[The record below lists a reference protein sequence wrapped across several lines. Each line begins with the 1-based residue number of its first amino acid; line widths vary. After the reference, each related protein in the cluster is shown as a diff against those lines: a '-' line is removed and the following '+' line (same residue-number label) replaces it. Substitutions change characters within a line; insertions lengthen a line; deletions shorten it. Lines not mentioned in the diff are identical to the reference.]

1 MNSHLI
7 KVPFVD
13 LTWQNQPLQA
23 KITEAIQTVIDRGD
37 FVLGQALAEFETAF
51 AQACG
56 VEYAVGVASGT
67 AALALALQA
76 YGIGAGDEVLV
87 PANTFVAT
95 LMGVIQ
101 AGAKPILVDCHLDT
115 ALIDLAAAAQ
125 RITPNTRAILPVHLY
140 GQMVSPQQLED
151 FARSY
156 NLIIFEDAAQA
167 HLASREGY
175 RAGSVGVAAGFSF
188 YPSKNLG
195 AFGNGG
201 MLVSNDQA
209 LCEAEAG
216 VDIIGPS
223 DMMDGRVGYLRMALD
238 DSRFQNTMIMSYTAK
253 YASGYYGP
261 FREALDSA
269 PKKGDKK
276 TYQMD
281 PSNST
286 EALREAELDTAE
298 GADILMVKPGLPYL
312 DIIYRLKEMSTLPIA
327 AYNVSG
333 EYAMVKAAA
342 QNGWIDNDKV
352 ILETLTCFRR
362 AGADIILT
370 YFAKEAARLLNK

>member
-1 MNSHLI
+1 MMQSRPRRNRQNEVIRSMVRETHLSPDQFI
-7 KVPFVD
+7 A
-13 LTWQNQPLQA
+13 PLF
-23 KITEAIQTVIDRGD
+23 VIDGKNQTIPIKSMPGQSRLSID
-37 FVLGQALAEFETAF
+37 EMIKEAKELYSLGVKCVALFPAIDDRLKTPDARE
-51 AQACG
+51 
-56 VEYAVGVASGT
+56 
-67 AALALALQA
+67 A
-76 YGIGAGDEVLV
+76 YNRDGLNA
-87 PANTFVAT
+87 
-95 LMGVIQ
+95 
-101 AGAKPILVDCHLDT
+101 
-115 ALIDLAAAAQ
+115 
-125 RITPNTRAILPVHLY
+125 RAI
-140 GQMVSPQQLED
+140 
-151 FARSY
+151 
-156 NLIIFEDAAQA
+156 
-167 HLASREGY
+167 
-175 RAGSVGVAAGFSF
+175 RAIKESV
-188 YPSKNLG
+188 P
-195 AFGNGG
+195 G
-201 MLVSNDQA
+201 MLVMGDIALDPYSSEGHDGLVDPKTGEILNDPTLEILAKQA

-223 DMMDGRVGYLRMALD
+223 DMMDGRVGYIRSALD
-238 DSRFQNTMIMSYTAK
+238 ESNFENKLIMSYTAK

-281 PSNST
+281 PANST
-286 EALREAELDTAE
+286 EALREAELDAAE

-370 YFAKEAARLLNK
+370 YFAKEAARLLHK

>member
-1 MNSHLI
+1 MMLNRPRRNRQNEVIRSMVRESYLSPDHFIAPLFVIEGKNQNIPI
-7 KVPFVD
+7 KSMPGHSRLSIDELVKE
-13 LTWQNQPLQA
+13 A
-23 KITEAIQTVIDRGD
+23 KELYSLGVKCVALFPAIDDKLKTPDAREAYNKDG
-37 FVLGQALAEFETAF
+37 LNA
-51 AQACG
+51 
-56 VEYAVGVASGT
+56 
-67 AALALALQA
+67 
-76 YGIGAGDEVLV
+76 
-87 PANTFVAT
+87 
-95 LMGVIQ
+95 
-101 AGAKPILVDCHLDT
+101 
-115 ALIDLAAAAQ
+115 
-125 RITPNTRAILPVHLY
+125 RAIRAVK
-140 GQMVSPQQLED
+140 
-151 FARSY
+151 
-156 NLIIFEDAAQA
+156 DA
-167 HLASREGY
+167 
-175 RAGSVGVAAGFSF
+175 V
-188 YPSKNLG
+188 P
-195 AFGNGG
+195 G
-201 MLVSNDQA
+201 MLVMGDIALDPYSSEGHDGLVDPKTGEILNDPTLEVLAKQA

-216 VDIIGPS
+216 ADIIGPS
-223 DMMDGRVGYLRMALD
+223 DMMDGRVGYIRMALD
-238 DSRFQNTMIMSYTAK
+238 ETSFQNTMIMSYTAK

-281 PSNST
+281 PANST

-370 YFAKEAARLLNK
+370 YFAKEAAKLIHK

>member
-1 MNSHLI
+1 MMLNRPRRNRQNEVIRSMVRESYLSPDHFIAPLFVIEGKNQIIPI
-7 KVPFVD
+7 KSMPGHSRLSIDELVKE
-13 LTWQNQPLQA
+13 A
-23 KITEAIQTVIDRGD
+23 KELYSLGVKCVALFPAIDDKLKTPDAREAYNRDG
-37 FVLGQALAEFETAF
+37 LNA
-51 AQACG
+51 
-56 VEYAVGVASGT
+56 
-67 AALALALQA
+67 
-76 YGIGAGDEVLV
+76 
-87 PANTFVAT
+87 
-95 LMGVIQ
+95 
-101 AGAKPILVDCHLDT
+101 
-115 ALIDLAAAAQ
+115 
-125 RITPNTRAILPVHLY
+125 RAI
-140 GQMVSPQQLED
+140 
-151 FARSY
+151 
-156 NLIIFEDAAQA
+156 
-167 HLASREGY
+167 
-175 RAGSVGVAAGFSF
+175 RAVKEAV
-188 YPSKNLG
+188 P
-195 AFGNGG
+195 G
-201 MLVSNDQA
+201 MLVMGDIALDPYSSEGHDGLVDPKTGEILNDPTLEVLAKQA

-216 VDIIGPS
+216 ADIIGPS
-223 DMMDGRVGYLRMALD
+223 DMMDGRVGYIRMALD
-238 DSRFQNTMIMSYTAK
+238 ETSFQNTMIMSYTAK

-281 PSNST
+281 PANST

-370 YFAKEAARLLNK
+370 YFAKEAAKLLNK

>member
-1 MNSHLI
+1 MMLNR
-7 KVPFVD
+7 PRRNR
-13 LTWQNQPLQA
+13 QNEVIRSMVRETYLSPDHFIAPLF
-23 KITEAIQTVIDRGD
+23 VIDGKNQNIPIKSMPGQSRLSID
-37 FVLGQALAEFETAF
+37 EMIKEAKELYSLGVKCVALFPAIDDKLKTPDAREAF
-51 AQACG
+51 NRDGLNA
-56 VEYAVGVASGT
+56 
-67 AALALALQA
+67 
-76 YGIGAGDEVLV
+76 
-87 PANTFVAT
+87 
-95 LMGVIQ
+95 
-101 AGAKPILVDCHLDT
+101 
-115 ALIDLAAAAQ
+115 
-125 RITPNTRAILPVHLY
+125 RAI
-140 GQMVSPQQLED
+140 
-151 FARSY
+151 
-156 NLIIFEDAAQA
+156 
-167 HLASREGY
+167 
-175 RAGSVGVAAGFSF
+175 RAVKESV
-188 YPSKNLG
+188 P
-195 AFGNGG
+195 G
-201 MLVSNDQA
+201 MLVMGDIALDPYSSEGHDGLVDPGTGEILNDPTLEVLAKQA

-223 DMMDGRVGYLRMALD
+223 DMMDGRVGYIRQALD
-238 DSRFQNTMIMSYTAK
+238 ESNFENKLIMSYTAK

>member
-1 MNSHLI
+1 MMLNRPRRNRQNEVIRAMVKESYISPDHFIAPLFVVDGKNQNIPI
-7 KVPFVD
+7 KSMPGHSRLSIDEMVKE
-13 LTWQNQPLQA
+13 A
-23 KITEAIQTVIDRGD
+23 KELYSLGVKCVALFPAIDDKLKTPDAREAYNREGLN
-37 FVLGQALAEFETAF
+37 F
-51 AQACG
+51 
-56 VEYAVGVASGT
+56 
-67 AALALALQA
+67 
-76 YGIGAGDEVLV
+76 
-87 PANTFVAT
+87 
-95 LMGVIQ
+95 
-101 AGAKPILVDCHLDT
+101 
-115 ALIDLAAAAQ
+115 
-125 RITPNTRAILPVHLY
+125 RAI
-140 GQMVSPQQLED
+140 
-151 FARSY
+151 
-156 NLIIFEDAAQA
+156 
-167 HLASREGY
+167 
-175 RAGSVGVAAGFSF
+175 RAVKESV
-188 YPSKNLG
+188 P
-195 AFGNGG
+195 G
-201 MLVSNDQA
+201 MLVMGDIALDPYSSEGHDGLVDPKTGEIMNDPTLEVLAKQA